1 MGLRGDVAHVDGDLV
16 APDIGHIG
24 DLHFQSLVR
33 IREVI
38 DQGPQPDVVEEGAHI
53 KFISLIR
60 KPEMGHLRAEDLP
73 VVLKSL
79 EKKDRFPGPGPSNDQ
94 EEGISG
100 RAEHGAGM
108 KTVNLM
114 VALQRDQ
121 KVFEEKPQVSEERIA
136 IIGALLLVAG
146 EIPGGKEDFLR
157 HFDLRLDLGIV
168 NGDEIGIEI
177 FAYRGWVGWS
187 GYRSAGI
194 P

>member
-1 MGLRGDVAHVDGDLV
+1 MAILWLQTS
-16 APDIGHIG
+16 GHIG
-24 DLHFQSLVR
+24 DLHFQSFVR

-38 DQGPQPDVVEEGAHI
+38 DQCPQPDVVEEGAHI

-79 EKKDRFPGPGPSNDQ
+79 EKKDRFPGPGPSHDQ
-94 EEGISG
+94 EEGIPG

-114 VALQRDQ
+114 MALQRDQ
-121 KVFEEKPQVSEERIA
+121 EVFEEKPQVSKERIA
-136 IIGALLLVAG
+136 IIRTLLFVAG
-146 EIPGGKEDFLR
+146 EISGGKENLLR
-157 HFDLRLDLGIV
+157 HFDLRLDLWIV
-168 NGDEIGIEI
+168 HGNEIGIEI
-177 FAYRGWVGWS
+177 FADRGWVRWS
-187 GYRSAGI
+187 EYRSAEI